1 MDGSPAGKAKRILIA
16 DDDDGSIA
24 LLSTWLTKDGY
35 EVDVATD
42 GEQALH
48 KAERNHPDLIFL
60 DIMMPKLDGYSLL
73 LRLKGNSLTTQI
85 PVFIISGQSEK
96 EHEDICRTFGALGFI
111 KKPYRIAE
119 VARKVALAL
128 A

>member
-1 MDGSPAGKAKRILIA
+1 MDPSPTGKARRILIA
-16 DDDDGSIA
+16 DDDEGCIA

-35 EVDVATD
+35 EVVVASD
-42 GEQALH
+42 GEDALL
-48 KAERNHPDLIFL
+48 KAEQNFPDLILL

-73 LRLKGNSLTTQI
+73 LRLKGNPRTHQI

-96 EHEDICRTFGALGFI
+96 EHQDICQTFGALGFI
-111 KKPYRIAE
+111 KKPYR
-119 VARKVALAL
+119 VADVASKVALAL